1 MDVQMLKFAT
11 ALYFTLA
18 IGYNIASLARM
29 DMNKAALAPTEP
41 VQAIVIMS
49 LLYVI
54 YASGPVLGRTAWT
67 ALVAVFVLLIAR
79 FGIYRHLVGYTP
91 ADYSSRI
98 AWAAAIAI
106 NAYGVL
112 VLCLALV
119 L

>member
-1 MDVQMLKFAT
+1 MEVQILKFAA
-11 ALYFTLA
+11 ALYFILA
-18 IGYNIASLARM
+18 IGYNVASLARM
-29 DMNKAALAPTEP
+29 DMNKGALSPTEP
-41 VQAIVIMS
+41 IQAIVMMS

-54 YASGPVLGRTAWT
+54 YASEPVLGRIAWT
-67 ALVAVFVLLIAR
+67 ALVAVFVLLITR
-79 FGIYRHLVGYTP
+79 FGIYRHLAGYSP

-98 AWAAAIAI
+98 AWATAIAI